1 MYHGTGFAR
10 QYVTILCLS
19 ALECE
24 THYQVFEYLSTH
36 GTRMNR
42 NEAHTRKLRHW
53 RPSLKSPL
61 LPALLLVLMQL
72 NPASGRLKI
81 QNQPLAL
88 DDIGEQQFQI
98 VAEGLYSTMAVD
110 STLLQTGLTISYGL
124 SSHLVF
130 TAGIPW
136 QQHTFGNDSKMGQGD
151 ALMSMLL
158 HHPRPFGIKMHLG
171 WRTTLRLASGYK
183 EEFAGFPSYTA
194 DRLGFEN
201 LLIWEYQRH
210 RLKLDAWGGY
220 FSDQA
225 WEHQRS
231 IWGAAMSFQLL
242 KDNLLLFTEFGHE
255 VSLND
260 KSTEQQLFAGLRGNL
275 GLGLGWYAGIEQKR
289 ISGKEY
295 PGLFAGISY
304 TRQPQLMKSIESR
317 HLQVEMEQL
326 SSQRREA
333 LRNDTISVMSPPA
346 GIRLALLPFTGRCDP
361 AIAEQ
366 LLYSCQRTFGVDS
379 NLTLIPASHIQQG
392 LNELNLAGTNPLT
405 TGQLQQLG
413 FWLEADVV
421 LTGRINECEHSRFAA
436 GGIPWIFQ
444 PQRQQYN
451 LSAEV
456 TMLAATD
463 GRQLHHV
470 DIRQQRER
478 ALAPHLFSS
487 PDRLVIP
494 LDSPAAAELQQE
506 VTDSWAGAALD
517 ALFYDKEIEWT
528 VDE

>member
-1 MYHGTGFAR
+1 
-10 QYVTILCLS
+10 
-19 ALECE
+19 
-24 THYQVFEYLSTH
+24 
-36 GTRMNR
+36 MNR
-42 NEAHTRKLRHW
+42 NEAHPKEFRHW
-53 RPSLKSPL
+53 QPRLWPSLLSV
-61 LPALLLVLMQL
+61 LLLVLIQL
-72 NPASGRLKI
+72 NPAYGRLKI
-81 QNQPLAL
+81 ENLPLSL
-88 DDIGEQQFQI
+88 DDTGEQQFRI
-98 VAEGLYSTMAVD
+98 IASGMYTAMTVD

-136 QQHTFGNDSKMGQGD
+136 QQHTYGSDSKMGQGD

-171 WRTTLRLASGYK
+171 WRSTMRLASGYK

-201 LLIWEYQRH
+201 LLIWEYQRY

-231 IWGAAMSFQLL
+231 IWGAAMRFQLWQERL
-242 KDNLLLFTEFGHE
+242 ELFTEFGHD

-260 KSTEQQLFAGLRGNL
+260 KSSEQQLFAGLRGDL
-275 GLGLGWYAGIEQKR
+275 GIGLGWHAGIEQKR
-289 ISGKEY
+289 IAGKEY
-295 PGLFAGISY
+295 PGLFAGLSY
-304 TRQPQLMKSIESR
+304 SRQPQLMKSIESR

-326 SSQRREA
+326 SAQRRA
-333 LRNDTISVMSPPA
+333 VGRNDTISVVSPPV
-346 GIRLALLPFTGRCDP
+346 GIRLALLPFGGKCDP

-366 LLYSCQRTFGVDS
+366 LFYSCQRTFGVDS
-379 NLTLIPASHIQQG
+379 NLTLIPTSRIQQG
-392 LNELNLAGTNPLT
+392 LDELNLAGAMPLT

-413 FWLEADVV
+413 AWLGADIV
-421 LTGRINECEHSRFAA
+421 LTGQINECEHRRFAA

-444 PQRQQYN
+444 PQRQQYS

-456 TMLAATD
+456 AMLTAVD

-470 DIRQQRER
+470 AVRRQQER
-478 ALAPHLFSS
+478 KLVPHLFSS

-506 VTDSWAGAALD
+506 VTDSWAEAALD
-517 ALFYDKEIEWT
+517 ALFYEKEIEWT